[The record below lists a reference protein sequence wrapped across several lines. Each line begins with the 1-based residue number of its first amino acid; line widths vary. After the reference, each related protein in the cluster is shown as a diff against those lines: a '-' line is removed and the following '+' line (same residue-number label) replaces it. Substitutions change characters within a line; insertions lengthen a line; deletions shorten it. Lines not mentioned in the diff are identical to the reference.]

1 MRHPAVRIFRGCSG
15 VCLLEFHAMSSGT
28 IEGPQLNA
36 NKASVRGPERRPIEH
51 FPYGSGALSPT
62 SAQQALRPPN
72 SEASRPPITSPRDQ
86 LDLNIGVCPMRSP
99 IRLERS
105 TMKSSRST
113 RSLHRGLSDAGVDPS
128 SVTRDPVRSRRPYL
142 RGLSDPITDLGR
154 SFILASQTS
163 YQALPWLGGPYAS
176 PKQGNFTF
184 LHLLVGVGDT
194 LLLFSPWGGVTERT
208 QRMIATHAVGTCE
221 RMPLIELLELI
232 RCTSNCDV
240 TLILLRSQKPSSIT
254 CSQKGFPFGVGH
266 RPHVGWVVLPISPVH
281 FDVLARTT
289 QEHQRI

>member
-1 MRHPAVRIFRGCSG
+1 
-15 VCLLEFHAMSSGT
+15 
-28 IEGPQLNA
+28 
-36 NKASVRGPERRPIEH
+36 
-51 FPYGSGALSPT
+51 
-62 SAQQALRPPN
+62 
-72 SEASRPPITSPRDQ
+72 
-86 LDLNIGVCPMRSP
+86 
-99 IRLERS
+99 
-105 TMKSSRST
+105 MKSSRST

-142 RGLSDPITDLGR
+142 RGLSDPITDLDR

-163 YQALPWLGGPYAS
+163 YQALSWLGGPCAS
-176 PKQGNFTF
+176 PRQGNFTV
-184 LHLLVGVGDT
+184 LHLLVGVGET
-194 LLLFSPWGGVTERT
+194 LLLFSPWTGVTERT
-208 QRMIATHAVGTCE
+208 QCMIATHAVATCE
-221 RMPLIELLELI
+221 RIPLMELLELI

>member
-1 MRHPAVRIFRGCSG
+1 MFCGCSG
-15 VCLLEFHAMSSGT
+15 VCLLESHAMLSGT

-36 NKASVRGPERRPIEH
+36 NKASIRGPERRPIEH

-62 SAQQALRPPN
+62 GAQQALRPRK
-72 SEASRPPITSPRDQ
+72 SEASRPSITSPRDQ

-113 RSLHRGLSDAGVDPS
+113 RSLHRGVSDAGVDPS

-142 RGLSDPITDLGR
+142 RGLSDPITDIGH

-163 YQALPWLGGPYAS
+163 YQALPWLGGPCAS

-184 LHLLVGVGDT
+184 LHLFIGVGDT
-194 LLLFSPWGGVTERT
+194 LLLFSPCGGVTERT
-208 QRMIATHAVGTCE
+208 QRVIATHAVAPCE
-221 RMPLIELLELI
+221 RIPLIEPSDLI
-232 RCTSNCDV
+232 CCTSNCDV
-240 TLILLRSQKPSSIT
+240 TFILVRSQKPSSIT
-254 CSQKGFPFGVGH
+254 CRQKGFPFGVGH
-266 RPHVGWVVLPISPVH
+266 RPHVRWVVLPISPVH
-281 FDVLARTT
+281 CDMLASTT
-289 QEHQRI
+289 QKH